1 MVIVAGVAAA
11 RSICRS
17 TPLRQA
23 AASLA
28 SKSKSSASP
37 FRLPSST
44 RSSHRIFSRIE
55 CNVGV
60 NAAIPYCN
68 GIKLNDFQSHRLAL
82 RLRLAL
88 RRHVSGLASS
98 EHRELF
104 FAD

>member
-44 RSSHRIFSRIE
+44 RSSHRIF
-55 CNVGV
+55 
-60 NAAIPYCN
+60 
-68 GIKLNDFQSHRLAL
+68 
-82 RLRLAL
+82 
-88 RRHVSGLASS
+88 RRPVELSAMLASMQPYHTATAS
-98 EHRELF
+98 SLMISNLTVSRCGYGWLF
-104 FAD
+104 EDM